1 MYKPFT
7 YIFITS
13 GIISTVLFSS
23 QLTPAQTIPNIQ
35 DIAQKT
41 TVQINSDA
49 HPGGSGVIVK
59 KEGTIYT
66 VLTANHVVC
75 DRLGTTKIRCRQD
88 FTYTVRTHDGKE
100 YPIKELQLIQKTVQ
114 DPDLALVTFQS
125 NENYQVAFL
134 GNSENLTIRADI
146 SVAGFP
152 TIFGRVGKQR
162 SFTITDGKVV
172 TFLLDP
178 PQGYGLVYNATTRIG
193 NSGGPVFNAQGQ
205 VIAIHG
211 LADTNALESEDTNQ
225 PETNPINS
233 SLTSLRKL
241 INAQPESTTS
251 SSQKTGFNAG
261 IPINILYGFLPR
273 TFFNSTPSPS
283 SHTNP
288 SQLPSSKYT
297 KLETLLQ
304 SQNFKEA
311 DQETDRIVL
320 ALAQRQTEGY
330 LRLEDTKNLSCQA
343 LQAIDH
349 LWSKYSQGKFGIS
362 TQQQIYQSLGGTTQY
377 NGTIWNSFSE
387 KVGWRKGTWLSSN
400 QLDFS
405 LSAPKGQLPTL
416 GVAELYGESF
426 GLLPP
431 VLQCRI

>member
-1 MYKPFT
+1 MYKLVT
-7 YIFITS
+7 NTAIYS
-13 GIISTVLFSS
+13 GIISTLLFSP
-23 QLTPAQTIPNIQ
+23 QLTLAQTIPNIQ

-59 KEGTIYT
+59 KEGIIYT

-88 FTYTVRTHDGKE
+88 FTYTIRTHDGRE
-100 YPIKELQLIQKTVQ
+100 YPIKELQPIQKNVQ
-114 DPDLALVTFQS
+114 DPDLALVTFES
-125 NENYQVAFL
+125 KENYQVASL

-162 SFTITDGKVV
+162 SFTI
-172 TFLLDP
+172 
-178 PQGYGLVYNATTRIG
+178 
-193 NSGGPVFNAQGQ
+193 
-205 VIAIHG
+205 
-211 LADTNALESEDTNQ
+211 
-225 PETNPINS
+225 
-233 SLTSLRKL
+233 
-241 INAQPESTTS
+241 
-251 SSQKTGFNAG
+251 
-261 IPINILYGFLPR
+261 
-273 TFFNSTPSPS
+273 
-283 SHTNP
+283 
-288 SQLPSSKYT
+288 
-297 KLETLLQ
+297 
-304 SQNFKEA
+304 
-311 DQETDRIVL
+311 
-320 ALAQRQTEGY
+320 
-330 LRLEDTKNLSCQA
+330 
-343 LQAIDH
+343 
-349 LWSKYSQGKFGIS
+349 
-362 TQQQIYQSLGGTTQY
+362 TTQY

-431 VLQCRI
+431 VLKCRI

>member
-88 FTYTVRTHDGKE
+88 FTYTIRTHDGRE
-100 YPIKELQLIQKTVQ
+100 YPIKELQPIQKNVQ
-114 DPDLALVTFQS
+114 DPDLALVTFES
-125 NENYQVAFL
+125 KENYQVASL

-211 LADTNALESEDTNQ
+211 LADTNALESE
-225 PETNPINS
+225 ETNPINS

-241 INAQPESTTS
+241 INAQPESASS

-261 IPINILYGFLPR
+261 IPINILYGFFPKS
-273 TFFNSTPSPS
+273 FFNSTSLPTTQTKPSSPS
-283 SHTNP
+283 
-288 SQLPSSKYT
+288 QYT

-387 KVGWRKGTWLSSN
+387 TVGWRKGTWLSSN

-431 VLQCRI
+431 VLKCRI

>member
-125 NENYQVAFL
+125 NENYQVASL
-134 GNSENLTIRADI
+134 GNSENLTIGADI

-152 TIFGRVGKQR
+152 AIFGTVGKQR
-162 SFTITDGKVV
+162 SFTITVGKVV
-172 TFLLDP
+172 FKHLDP
-178 PQGYGLVYNATTRIG
+178 PQGYGLVYNATTHIG
-193 NSGGPVFNAQGQ
+193 NNGGPVFNAQGQ

-211 LADTNALESEDTNQ
+211 LEDTNALSE
-225 PETNPINS
+225 
-233 SLTSLRKL
+233 
-241 INAQPESTTS
+241 
-251 SSQKTGFNAG
+251 KTGFNAG

-304 SQNFKEA
+304 SQNFREA
-311 DQETDRIVL
+311 DIETDRVML
-320 ALAQRQTEGY
+320 AVANRQSEGWFRIEDAENFPCQE
-330 LRLEDTKNLSCQA
+330 LRTIDNLW
-343 LQAIDH
+343 L
-349 LWSKYSQGKFGIS
+349 KYSQGKFGIS
-362 TQQQIYQSLGGTTQY
+362 VQQEIYKNLGGTKQY
-377 NGTIWNSFSE
+377 DWNVWSSFGDR
-387 KVGWRKGTWLSSN
+387 VGWRKQGSWLYYKDLN
-400 QLDFS
+400 FS
-405 LSAPKGQLPTL
+405 LSAPTGQLPLLRGVGLLWLL
-416 GVAELYGESF
+416 GPSLFTVGGWWLWC
-426 GLLPP
+426 GLLPSC
-431 VLQCRI
+431 QDM